1 METVGV
7 YPLVPLPGRQ
17 IPAESQRKTSS
28 PLGTNTLTQFE
39 YPAQPVLKKLPLG
52 QGVAHMCLERPA
64 KPLQKAKEKP
74 PHFREWLLVEVTGLE
89 PVTLCRLVHDEPGC
103 KKAKKKHSSYN
114 ECLMVEVTGLEPV
127 TLCRLVHDEPS
138 CNREKEKAL
147 TFVSA

>member
-39 YPAQPVLKKLPLG
+39 YSAQPVLKKLPLG

-89 PVTLCRLVHDEPGC
+89 PVTLCRLADDEPG
-103 KKAKKKHSSYN
+103 
-114 ECLMVEVTGLEPV
+114 
-127 TLCRLVHDEPS
+127 

>member
-17 IPAESQRKTSS
+17 IPAESQRKTSR

-39 YPAQPVLKKLPLG
+39 YSAQPVLKKAAARKGRSAYVPRALS
-52 QGVAHMCLERPA
+52 
-64 KPLQKAKEKP
+64 KASAEGKRKAT
-74 PHFREWLLVEVTGLE
+74 HFR
-89 PVTLCRLVHDEPGC
+89 
-103 KKAKKKHSSYN
+103 K
-114 ECLMVEVTGLEPV
+114 CLMVEVTGLEPV
-127 TLCRLVHDEPS
+127 TLCRLADDEPG